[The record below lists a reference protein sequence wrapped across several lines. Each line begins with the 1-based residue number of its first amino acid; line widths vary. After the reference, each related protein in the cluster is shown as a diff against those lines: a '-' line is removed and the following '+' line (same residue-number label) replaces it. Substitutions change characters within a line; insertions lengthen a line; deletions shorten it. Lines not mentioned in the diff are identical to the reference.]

1 MFRSLILLIAIGT
14 VIWLVSR
21 MLKNKTQQTNSNHN
35 NKKNKEI
42 KNIVQ
47 CHVCQVFV
55 PEDKAIT
62 QNQLSFCSQKHLD
75 EWNENN

>member
-1 MFRSLILLIAIGT
+1 
-14 VIWLVSR
+14 
-21 MLKNKTQQTNSNHN
+21 TNSNHN